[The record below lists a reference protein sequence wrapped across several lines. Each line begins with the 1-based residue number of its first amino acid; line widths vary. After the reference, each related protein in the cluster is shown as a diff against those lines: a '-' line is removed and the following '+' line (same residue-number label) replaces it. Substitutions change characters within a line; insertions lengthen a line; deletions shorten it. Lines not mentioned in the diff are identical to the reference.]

1 MNAAALLREANK
13 LDVRLSVAGD
23 KLHVDAPKGTLS
35 PDLVSRLKAAKP
47 ELMALLSSPQTAKEI
62 EQSVSEFF
70 EERAGIAE
78 FDGGLSRE
86 EAEAQAKVETERH
99 RRECWE
105 RHQRNAERILSL
117 PTWEAREQAI
127 ERYGR
132 EAVAQYGDKAGAT
145 MAKEMTAWIRFRS
158 GLTPP

>member
-1 MNAAALLREANK
+1 MDAILDRLTSLGLSLSADGEKLVVKPKSALTDDIRALIRE
-13 LDVRLSVAGD
+13 
-23 KLHVDAPKGTLS
+23 H
-35 PDLVSRLKAAKP
+35 KP
-47 ELMALLSSPQTAKEI
+47 ELMAALSAPITAKEI